1 MSPTKS
7 INYLFVYGTL
17 KKDQLNND
25 LLNGI
30 FISNVQ
36 TTENFKMYS
45 SGGSI
50 DYPCLVKDNSGCK
63 IQGELYLVGDLKELD
78 EYEDVPHLFKREY
91 VIIDDVGSM
100 KFSELRVQ
108 AYLYN
113 QPTGKLKL
121 INDNKFKGIQ

>member
-45 SGGSI
+45 SDGSI
-50 DYPCLVKDNSGCK
+50 DYPCLVKDPSGCK

-108 AYLYN
+108 TYLYN
-113 QPTGKLKL
+113 QPTDKLRL
-121 INDNKFKGIQ
+121 IDNNTFKGIQ